1 MKHTAIDPKSNSII
15 PASPDRPDL
24 PHKYVPRVRCGD
36 CPGKIY
42 VPVGFESH
50 LKNKRHRENV
60 DARVAKGTGV

>member
-1 MKHTAIDPKSNSII
+1 MKHTAVDPKTHAMLPAI
-15 PASPDRPDL
+15 PENAGL
-24 PHKYVPRVRCGD
+24 PHKYVPRVRCAD

-60 DARVAKGTGV
+60 EARVGKEKA